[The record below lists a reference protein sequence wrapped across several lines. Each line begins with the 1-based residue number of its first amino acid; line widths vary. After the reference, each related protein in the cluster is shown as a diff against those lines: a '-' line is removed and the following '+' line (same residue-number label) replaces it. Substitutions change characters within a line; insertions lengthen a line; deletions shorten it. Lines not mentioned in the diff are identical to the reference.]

1 MLIDN
6 FNINEKIFIIA
17 ELSANHGH
25 DINIA
30 KDTIKAAKE
39 AGADA
44 IKIQTY
50 TADTL
55 TIDCNN
61 EYFKLDSG
69 TIWDGRTLYDLY
81 SEAYTPW
88 EWQKN

>member
-1 MLIDN
+1 MS
-6 FNINEKIFIIA
+6 KTFIIA

-25 DINIA
+25 KLEVA
-30 KDTIKAAKE
+30 LESVRAAKE

-55 TIDCNN
+55 TLNCTKPDFMLGKGLWEGEN
-61 EYFKLDSG
+61 YYS
-69 TIWDGRTLYDLY
+69 LYKK
-81 SEAYTPW
+81 A
-88 EWQKN
+88 

>member
-1 MLIDN
+1 MLIDK

-44 IKIQTY
+44 IKIN
-50 TADTL
+50 
-55 TIDCNN
+55 IH
-61 EYFKLDSG
+61 S
-69 TIWDGRTLYDLY
+69 
-81 SEAYTPW
+81 
-88 EWQKN
+88 